1 MKIGILREGKVPIDK
16 RVALTPQH
24 ASALQQT
31 FSCTVVAQP
40 SPIRAIGDAEYVAA
54 GIELQED
61 LSDCDVLFGVKEV
74 PLISSSPTRRTF
86 SSRTRI
92 KSSPTTPNY

>member
-24 ASALQQT
+24 ASELQQT

-40 SPIRAIGDAEYVAA
+40 SPIRAIGDDEYVAA
-54 GIELQED
+54 GLELQED
-61 LSDCDVLFGVKEV
+61 LSDCDVAPVGAWRR
-74 PLISSSPTRRTF
+74 PSSPTDRQR
-86 SSRTRI
+86 
-92 KSSPTTPNY
+92 